1 MKFLISFFIPFLFA
15 VHGIIMAT
23 DEFWFH
29 WKRNLPRWER
39 WGHPIDTL
47 SFIFCFALAIIL
59 PGSKENVYVYSFAAL
74 LSMLLITKDEWIHSR
89 YCTAF
94 EMWLHALLFLIH
106 PILLAVAGI
115 YLARF
120 QLNLEIETLRF
131 WIVLQTV
138 ISILF
143 FFYQL
148 IYWNGPWKRSLPT
161 LLQK

>member
-29 WKRNLPRWER
+29 RKRNLPKWER

-47 SFIFCFALAIIL
+47 SFIFCLSLALTL
-59 PGSKENVYVYSFAAL
+59 PGSRGNVVVYSLAAL
-74 LSMLLITKDEWIHSR
+74 FSLLLITKDEWVHFR
-89 YCTAF
+89 YCTAL

-120 QLNLEIETLRF
+120 ELKLDIEYLRF
-131 WIVLQTV
+131 WILLQTV

-143 FFYQL
+143 FCYQV

-161 LLQK
+161 PLQK